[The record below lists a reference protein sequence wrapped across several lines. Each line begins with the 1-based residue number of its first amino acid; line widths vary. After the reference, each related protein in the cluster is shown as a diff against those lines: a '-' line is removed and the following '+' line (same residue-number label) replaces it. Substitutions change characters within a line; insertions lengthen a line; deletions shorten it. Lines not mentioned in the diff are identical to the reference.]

1 MRGGGVVATG
11 LNRTRKTTGDAK
23 GCGKVDFDCRRGDKA
38 RGSQSDLQDGAF
50 PKDLFAE
57 GPGYI
62 SKL

>member
-11 LNRTRKTTGDAK
+11 LNRTRKTTGNTK
-23 GCGKVDFDCRRGDKA
+23 GCGKVDFDCRRGGKA